1 MDSEFPTPPP
11 PPPSSPDEQ
20 PEQPEQPPRR
30 SSRARDRYERRRR
43 QHATPKSAGAPRQ
56 INVPKEFRVPPVRV
70 PGGGRAVLGL
80 LGAILFV
87 VIVVVVL
94 GRLRN
99 TAPEVYPNAVWLG
112 TEYTYEDQT
121 DDAMAALVKKLRDQ
135 QIGTVYAYITYLQWD
150 GTWRNQDKF
159 DKVAAFARQFNEAY
173 PEAQLEGLIGVPTED
188 AVNAARLGDVDLQ
201 QKVADLAKQVVTE
214 FGYEGVF
221 IDAEPVWDGDQNFL
235 ALLRAIRGA
244 VGIDVPI
251 SAAIPPDYSPSNS
264 SIPLPPLMA
273 PGTEWKKEY
282 KQSVALLVDHM
293 AVMAYQSSLSSA
305 SDYAQWVAYQV
316 KVYALAVA
324 ELDLDTQTDL
334 LIGIPTFDAE
344 PPGHDP
350 AVENVNSAVDGV
362 RMGLQQAGDAARYVK
377 GVAIY
382 ADWTTDE
389 TEWADY
395 HSVWLQN
402 K

>member
-1 MDSEFPTPPP
+1 MDSEFPNPPP

-43 QHATPKSAGAPRQ
+43 QHATPKSAGSPRQ
-56 INVPKEFRVPPVRV
+56 INVPQEIRMPSIHL
-70 PGGGRAVLGL
+70 PGGGRTVLGL

-87 VIVVVVL
+87 AVVVVVL

-159 DKVAAFARQFNEAY
+159 DKVAAFAKQFNEAY

-201 QKVADLAKQVVTE
+201 QKVADLAKQVVTD

-316 KVYALAVA
+316 KAYALAVA
-324 ELDLDTQTDL
+324 ELETQTDL

-350 AVENVNSAVDGV
+350 AVENVNSAVEGV

-377 GVAIY
+377 GLAIY
-382 ADWTTDE
+382 ADWTTDD
-389 TEWADY
+389 TEWGNY
-395 HSVWLQN
+395 HSAWLQN